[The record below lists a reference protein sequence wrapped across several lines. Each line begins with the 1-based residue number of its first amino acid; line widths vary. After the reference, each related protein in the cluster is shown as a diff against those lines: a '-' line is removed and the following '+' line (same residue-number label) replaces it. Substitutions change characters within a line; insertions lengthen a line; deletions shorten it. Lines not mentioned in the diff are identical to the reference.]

1 MHSALPHADPARA
14 SVQCFTLHL
23 PSHTSYDRL
32 EAIASRLEAPPEASN
47 AKKKTINHCALRCF
61 PRRPFSRRQL
71 SAINGLWSQ
80 DSSLGATP
88 LLDQGLLKA
97 KQARGAT
104 QTLLR
109 WCHADARHQR
119 LVKGTA
125 LGPTLSEQKGT
136 THPMSMGPSLVRSD
150 RAPTAPTETGPRPRP
165 FNRGNRSRCIPFP
178 VTVDDDG

>member
-119 LVKGTA
+119 LVKGPPW
-125 LGPTLSEQKGT
+125 GPRFPNRKERRT
-136 THPMSMGPSLVRSD
+136 PCPWVPRSS
-150 RAPTAPTETGPRPRP
+150 APTGHQRHRPRP
-165 FNRGNRSRCIPFP
+165 GRDRDRS
-178 VTVDDDG
+178 TVETVLGVSHSL